1 MKVTSTGEIFS
12 TYCFVDNVSFIAID
26 NTNVF
31 FINHVTIKIVLDE
44 PIISGL
50 QDHNIAE
57 GSDLM
62 IVPNIEANPDPISVW
77 WTRQHETGF
86 VNYGTNL
93 TIRRIERKFSD
104 NFTCH
109 VMNTITILGKPIQNR
124 TTEEIFKVNVQCKYE
139 YE

>member
-1 MKVTSTGEIFS
+1 MKVTTTGEIFS
-12 TYCFVDNVSFIAID
+12 TYCFVDNVSFIY

-31 FINHVTIKIVLDE
+31 LINHATIFLDE
-44 PIISGL
+44 PIISGF

-109 VMNTITILGKPIQNR
+109 VMNTITIPGKPIQNR
-124 TTEEIFKVNVQCKYE
+124 TTEEIFKVNVQCKYK